1 MDKTVWAQ
9 ALRDETSIHYNCCQ
23 SVLIPFAGDCG
34 LDEESA
40 ARLTANFG
48 SGMRHGAT
56 CGAVTGALMVLGLMG
71 KGEAETKALLNGFR
85 AKNTYLNCE
94 QLLDKMQADGLEKKP
109 YCDGR
114 VRDAV
119 ALLEEI
125 LKD

>member
-1 MDKTVWAQ
+1 MGKIARAQ

-23 SVLIPFAGDCG
+23 AVLIPFAGDCG

-71 KGEAETKALLNGFR
+71 KGEAETKALLDGFR
-85 AKNTYLNCE
+85 AESTYLNCAE
-94 QLLDKMQADGLEKKP
+94 LLEKMRSDGLEKKP
-109 YCDGR
+109 HCDGR